1 MKFKLVVIDIE
12 IPRAVKRAALLLLLT
27 SSVAAAV
34 PYTFTTGD
42 ILSSKAVNANFADL
56 DSRLG
61 TGRMVATNDAG
72 VSYSTGF
79 TVYCGET
86 AAVTGAFASGTK
98 VGFAAAKAQC
108 ETVPGCSRS
117 AHMCTSEEVV
127 RSSQMGY
134 PTGNGWFST
143 GSTNAATTTAPVN
156 DCNGWR
162 TGDNTVQGSLWTG
175 TGSEFVGWI
184 GCSTAEPILC
194 CD

>member
-1 MKFKLVVIDIE
+1 MKLKVIVIDVQ
-12 IPRAVKRAALLLLLT
+12 IPRALKRAALLVLLT
-27 SSVAAAV
+27 LGLAAAV

-56 DSRLG
+56 DSRLAS
-61 TGRMVATNDAG
+61 GRFVTTNDAG

-79 TVYCGET
+79 TTYCGKS
-86 AAVTGAFASGTK
+86 ASVTGAFASGAK

-108 ETVPGCSRS
+108 ESVPGCSPS
-117 AHMCTSEEVV
+117 AHMCTSEEIV
-127 RSSQMGY
+127 RTSQMGY

-143 GSTNAATTTAPVN
+143 GTTNGAASAPIN
-156 DCNGWR
+156 DCQGWR
-162 TGDNTVQGSLWTG
+162 VGDGTQQGSLWTG

-184 GCSTAEPILC
+184 GCNTAEPILC

>member
-1 MKFKLVVIDIE
+1 MKFKVVVVDVE
-12 IPRAVKRAALLLLLT
+12 IPRNLKRAALLLLLT
-27 SSVAAAV
+27 TSVAAAV

-42 ILSSKAVNANFADL
+42 ILSSKAVNANFADI

-61 TGRMVATNDAG
+61 SGRMVATNDAG

-79 TVYCGET
+79 TIYCGES
-86 AAVTGAFASGTK
+86 APVTGAFASGAK

-108 ETVPGCSRS
+108 QTVPGCSPS
-117 AHMCTSEEVV
+117 AHMCTSEEII
-127 RSSQMGY
+127 RTSQMGY

-143 GSTNAATTTAPVN
+143 GTNNAAASAPLA

-162 TGDNTVQGSLWTG
+162 VGDGTVQGSVWTG
-175 TGSEFVGWI
+175 TGSEFTGWI
-184 GCSTAEPILC
+184 GCSASEPILC